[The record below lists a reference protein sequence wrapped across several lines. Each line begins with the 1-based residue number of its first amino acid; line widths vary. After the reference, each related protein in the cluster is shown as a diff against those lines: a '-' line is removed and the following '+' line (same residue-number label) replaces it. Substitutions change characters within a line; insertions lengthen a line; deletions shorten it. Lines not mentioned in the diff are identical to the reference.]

1 VQQVG
6 GQPLQ
11 LPMPETLNAGWAQQK
26 HLKTVVCQK
35 TAEQKAMIE
44 ISTSTY
50 DCCHGAQPSQ
60 EEQVAQVNAVY
71 PKEKQLKRLQVSQY
85 FMSCLRRMR
94 KQAAD
99 TDL

>member
-1 VQQVG
+1 
-6 GQPLQ
+6 
-11 LPMPETLNAGWAQQK
+11 
-26 HLKTVVCQK
+26 
-35 TAEQKAMIE
+35 
-44 ISTSTY
+44 
-50 DCCHGAQPSQ
+50 
-60 EEQVAQVNAVY
+60 VAQVNAVY